1 MSWPGVGEV
10 GWGATERKVHEIC
23 SLIQKMRGK
32 DPAPW
37 RQGKNSGLNSN
48 CWGCSRKGM
57 ESIKREDDGEEWS

>member
-10 GWGATERKVHEIC
+10 RWGATERKVHEIC

-32 DPAPW
+32 DPAPQD
-37 RQGKNSGLNSN
+37 RVNSVLNSN
-48 CWGCSRKGM
+48 CWSCSKKGK